1 MIVRGFDERRIR
13 KQKLEN
19 IKQSHA
25 GSKRK
30 PYFLHFIFSYVFGR
44 PRVLHIHLVK
54 CPGGEFFGNNWC
66 YNLLTRPT
74 TLKWAPFLSHKIEMF
89 VVEN

>member
-25 GSKRK
+25 GSERK
-30 PYFLHFIFSYVFGR
+30 PYFLHLIFSYVFA
-44 PRVLHIHLVK
+44 P
-54 CPGGEFFGNNWC
+54 PGAAYSSSKVPWWRIFWQ
-66 YNLLTRPT
+66 
-74 TLKWAPFLSHKIEMF
+74 
-89 VVEN
+89 